1 MVEVESNW
9 ILHSGTKKRK
19 LAVRRLDIWLLRLL
33 EADGRSRLGSG
44 SWDRRAQPRCWMD
57 REINAG
63 TIGASSLVRDP
74 GHGLQPSPQLRRR
87 AQYEIAWMYPIEPGG
102 TTGTVYLDTD
112 TAQRSR
118 SGPRARDPY
127 IDDRGIELRRQIFDL
142 DRAEADH
149 DAVLELGSGIEDVE
163 VPYPR
168 RDLHAGAEAVSFLQ
182 HLDLAEL
189 TLAAGSR
196 DQDAIPSYSKILPMA
211 LSSSPQRR
219 PRVQYEI
226 AWTDPDRAEAV
237 GEGSR
242 SRRGAGSSD
251 AKSAMQ
257 RRRRG
262 GALAPALA
270 PAGARRG
277 AGS

>member
-44 SWDRRAQPRCWMD
+44 SWIYLPVLISPTARYPDADLLGSKARHPWCEILAMASRAGW
-57 REINAG
+57 
-63 TIGASSLVRDP
+63 
-74 GHGLQPSPQLRRR
+74 
-87 AQYEIAWMYPIEPGG
+87 